1 MLYSFEYK
9 DKKGKINYFASTDIF
24 MLNRVFDF
32 IKHYKLE
39 ITDFKAVNFKL

>member
-1 MLYSFEYK
+1 MLYSVEYI

-24 MLNRVFDF
+24 MLNRVVDF
-32 IKHYKLE
+32 IKNYKLE